1 MGNEQQD
8 GDDIEEEEDSTYW
21 DDEVEVHQ
29 HSVHVV
35 VDGEEGTFQHRHH
48 RTCCIQL
55 VVVVG
60 SEDDG
65 NHVLH
70 MDGEEVHK
78 ENGAE
83 RDTVLDSGVGMHVF
97 HSRVGLL
104 SHVRTDLHSHRPPCF
119 RSTR

>member
-1 MGNEQQD
+1 MGNEQQQD
-8 GDDIEEEEDSTYW
+8 GDDIEEEDSTCW

-35 VDGEEGTFQHRHH
+35 VDGEESTFQHRQH

-55 VVVVG
+55 VVVG

-70 MDGEEVHK
+70 MDDEEVHK

-83 RDTVLDSGVGMHVF
+83 RDTVLDRGVGMRVF
-97 HSRVGLL
+97 HSRVGLR
-104 SHVRTDLHSHRPPCF
+104 SHVRTDLHTHRPPCF
-119 RSTR
+119 RWMR